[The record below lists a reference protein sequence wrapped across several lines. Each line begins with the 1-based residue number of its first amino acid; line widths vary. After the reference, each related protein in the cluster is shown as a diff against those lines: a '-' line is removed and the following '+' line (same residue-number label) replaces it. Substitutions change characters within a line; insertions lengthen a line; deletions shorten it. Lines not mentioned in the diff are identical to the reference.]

1 MNWCRIDYPIGR
13 LVGFVTPRASLK
25 TENRNR
31 FLEFNLSLKNKLILN
46 VYSYFRGKDARSFEY
61 DNNGLSFCGNV
72 FEAAEGMLVKP
83 G

>member
-1 MNWCRIDYPIGR
+1 M
-13 LVGFVTPRASLK
+13 TPRASLK

-46 VYSYFRGKDARSFEY
+46 VYSYFKGEDARSFDY
-61 DNNGLSFCGNV
+61 DNNGLCLNGNV
-72 FEAAEGMLVKP
+72 FEAAKRMLVKP